1 MTKNENDL
9 IEMIRKN
16 DNPQHAL
23 LVAIGVIVGFLN
35 RPEST
40 ELKSS
45 ADSPEHA

>member
-1 MTKNENDL
+1 MTDNETTLLD
-9 IEMIRKN
+9 MIRKN

-45 ADSPEHA
+45 ADSLEHV